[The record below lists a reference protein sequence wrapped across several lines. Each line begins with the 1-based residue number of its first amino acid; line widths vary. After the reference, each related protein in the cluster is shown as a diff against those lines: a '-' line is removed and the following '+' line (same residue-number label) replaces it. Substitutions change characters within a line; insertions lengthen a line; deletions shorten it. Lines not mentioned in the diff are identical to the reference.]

1 MNNFS
6 EAVVSSEVISGYCRA
21 FDVEVDYNEEIPL
34 VKVKWIDS
42 DELSV
47 EEFCKTVESMVEI
60 QEYIVNRKHN
70 KL

>member
-6 EAVVSSEVISGYCRA
+6 EALVSSEVISGYCRA
-21 FDVEVDYNEEIPL
+21 FDVEADYNEEFPL
-34 VKVKWIDS
+34 IKVRWIDS

-47 EEFCKTVESMVEI
+47 EEFCKIVESMVEI
-60 QEYIVNRKHN
+60 KEYIVNRKHN